1 MNQKI
6 RILALL
12 LSFSLLTA
20 CSVQGQSYCPPA
32 DKPDNYSV
40 AEESPIATDEVT
52 CVDPSVT
59 KWFHIVDGAEEG
71 SLLLAGLDGG
81 AGDIYRLSST
91 REGIEIYLDGEKA
104 DASALKDGMG
114 IAVTW
119 DGTIMETYPAKFSEV
134 TTIEAWSTGS
144 EKEPDDRCGL
154 YLQVLEDLWGK
165 DVALNDGLEVLGL
178 DLSSLSHLS
187 EAEKSAVAHR
197 FGELHGLEVVTGTM
211 AQLLDWGY
219 ITLHPVAYDGTDVRY
234 GNYFYEWENGILYSI
249 TTNEDAV
256 WNLPMLTEGEEA
268 PSLTAFTAKKWRTS
282 LGAYGFSDCSA
293 QKAEDGSWTY
303 TIGSEFIS

>member
-1 MNQKI
+1 MNPKI

-32 DKPDNYSV
+32 DETPV
-40 AEESPIATDEVT
+40 TTDEVT

-59 KWFHIVDGAEEG
+59 KQFRIVDGAESG
-71 SLLLAGLDGG
+71 TLMLAGLDGG

-91 REGIEIYLDGEKA
+91 REDIEIYLDGEKT
-104 DASALKDGMG
+104 DSSALKDGMT
-114 IAVTW
+114 IQITW
-119 DGTIMETYPAKFSEV
+119 DGLVLETYPAQIPGNPK
-134 TTIEAWSTGS
+134 IEAWSTGS

-165 DVALNDGLEVLGL
+165 DIALNDGLEVLGL
-178 DLSSLSHLS
+178 DLSGLTHLS

-219 ITLHPVAYDGTDVRY
+219 ITMHPLENEGTDVLY

-249 TTNEDAV
+249 TTDEDAV

-268 PSLTAFTAKKWRTS
+268 PSLTAFTAQKWRTS

-303 TIGSEFIS
+303 TIGAEFIS